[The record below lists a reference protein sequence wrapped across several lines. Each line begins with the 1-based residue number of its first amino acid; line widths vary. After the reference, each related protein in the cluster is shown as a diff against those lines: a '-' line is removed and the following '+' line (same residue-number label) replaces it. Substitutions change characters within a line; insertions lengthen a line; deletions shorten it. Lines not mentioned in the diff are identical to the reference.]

1 MFSRTPKNLALTEGS
16 EILSQIIKELNT
28 AKSSVDIAMAWFTHK
43 QLLEQVSKLCEKG
56 IAVRIVLAK
65 NDYNSSTA
73 LANIK
78 EKGAQVLYLQG
89 SGYGMMH
96 HKFCIIDSKR
106 AITGSFNW
114 TGNAV
119 SNSSEN
125 AIFTSDREIIKPL
138 IMEFDKLLGKEV
150 VTDKSKSTIDN
161 VSNFDDP
168 FIEQLESIT
177 SALIEDYNHDKIE
190 EHGYSKS
197 KESNGTS
204 QQIGGLFDELLSEF
218 KNSVYKSSNFK
229 ERTLVKMD
237 VIWDQ
242 KKQSI
247 KATYLQQ
254 KENEESEFNSI
265 KETKESIKN
274 IKLQEVN
281 KLEKEKEE
289 SRFKKENKTTEI
301 EEFIKENDKLES
313 NSETK
318 PFWNFQNGFVLLAV
332 IMFWFYLYLF
342 YSSAIYILQYGEIE
356 VDRAIQQGIIPRI
369 DFFDPQA
376 LVKLSTKGWV
386 EIFFAFLVVHIP
398 ISLALAQSY
407 IKTKW
412 VANLMSYF
420 FAIGVVDFFVAFSI
434 SRALHDIQVQID
446 GVKSDQSFWEAVSNL
461 DFIKVFIFGAL
472 PLMILKFLFQY
483 VQEAYADS
491 KIELVNGKISKQIR
505 YNKTRQVRLNH
516 DIQNINL
523 EMAGITSSIA
533 ELKNSVDELNTQ
545 SDNAKIRS
553 VENLQDIDSD
563 GSKEAEYYES
573 IFNKY
578 RNSIEKGSA
587 TIVLNAMES
596 RISSSLVGWVK
607 FLNEHFSETVIKE
620 RIIQIE
626 SIKTEWI
633 KKIS

>member
-28 AKSSVDIAMAWFTHK
+28 AKSTVDIAMAWFTHK

-56 IAVRIVLAK
+56 VTVRIVLAK

-96 HKFCIIDSKR
+96 HKFCIIDSNR

-150 VTDKSKSTIDN
+150 GQDKSTNEN

-177 SALIEDYNHDKIE
+177 SALIEDYNHDEIE
-190 EHGYSKS
+190 AHGYLKS
-197 KESNGTS
+197 KQSNGTS
-204 QQIGGLFDELLSEF
+204 QQISGLFDELLTEF

-242 KKQSI
+242 KKQTI
-247 KATYLQQ
+247 KANYEQL
-254 KENEESEFNSI
+254 KENVESEFASLKQN
-265 KETKESIKN
+265 KESIRN
-274 IKLQEVN
+274 IKIQEVN

-301 EEFIKENDKLES
+301 EELIKDNDKLES

-318 PFWNFQNGFVLLAV
+318 PFWNFQNSFVLLAV
-332 IMFWFYLYLF
+332 ILFWFYLYLF
-342 YSSAIYILQYGEIE
+342 YSSAIYILQYGDIE
-356 VDRAIQQGIIPRI
+356 VARTLASGKEPRI
-369 DFFDPQA
+369 EFFDSQA
-376 LVKLSTKGWV
+376 LGKLSAKGWV
-386 EIFFAFLVVHIP
+386 AMFFAFLVVHIP
-398 ISLALAQSY
+398 ISLSLAHSY
-407 IKTKW
+407 IKKEW
-412 VANLMSYF
+412 LANLMSYF
-420 FAIGVVDFFVAFSI
+420 FAILVVDFFVAFSI
-434 SRALHDIQVQID
+434 SRALHEIQVQID
-446 GVKSDQSFWEAVSNL
+446 GVKSEQSFWETIYNL
-461 DFIKVFIFGAL
+461 EFVKVFIFGAL
-472 PLMILKFLFQY
+472 PLMILKFLFQN
-483 VQEAYADS
+483 VRDAYAES
-491 KIELVNGKISKQIR
+491 KIELVNNKLSKQIK

-523 EMAGITSSIA
+523 EMSRISASIDA
-533 ELKNSVDELNTQ
+533 LKGSIDELNTQ

-553 VENLQDIDSD
+553 VADLQDIDTD
-563 GSKEAEYYES
+563 GVKEAEYYGS

-633 KKIS
+633 RKI